1 MARRK
6 LTTAEI
12 AKRKRAGAYHD
23 GRLPLSA
30 KRVQRL
36 KGEGRFHD
44 ALVPGLYLQV
54 TASGARSWLLRFELN
69 GKERMMG
76 LGSAAI
82 FMLAH
87 ARERAREAR
96 RLLADGI
103 DPLASRHASKQAA
116 KLAEARKLS
125 FGEAAQKYFN
135 HYEGKWTNAAH
146 RDAFLGTLRAH
157 AFAVLGDMDVAT
169 IDTPDI
175 HRVLDPIWKTKS
187 VTADRVR
194 SRIEQVIDWCT
205 VRGYRA
211 AGTNP
216 ARWVGHLEHS
226 LAAPRALAPIQ
237 HHPALPYAEL
247 PGFMVKLRQYEGS
260 AARALEFLILTAA
273 RSREVTGAR
282 WDEINFAD
290 QSWTVPAARMK
301 GRKEHRVPLT
311 KPLLDLLRDLP
322 REDGNPFVFVG
333 NRPGE
338 GIGRIGMAW
347 LLGERM
353 GVKAATI
360 HGFRSTFR
368 DWAGE
373 QTSVPPD
380 ICEAALAHA
389 RGDKTVQAYARGDLF
404 NKRRKLMEAWAR
416 FCATPAR
423 AKADG
428 NVVAIGGGRRR

>member
-12 AKRKRAGAYHD
+12 AKRKREGVYHD

-36 KGEGRFHD
+36 KGEGRYHD
-44 ALVPGLYLQV
+44 ALVPGLYLQI

-69 GKERMMG
+69 GNERMMG
-76 LGSAAI
+76 LGSAAV
-82 FMLAH
+82 FTLAH

-96 RLLADGI
+96 RLLADGV
-103 DPLASRHASKQAA
+103 DPLAAKQANKQAA
-116 KLAEARKLS
+116 KLAAARKLS
-125 FGEAAQKYFN
+125 FKEAAQKYFD
-135 HYEGKWTNAAH
+135 HYEGKWTSASH
-146 RDAFLGTLRAH
+146 RDAFLGTLASY
-157 AFAVLGDMDVAT
+157 AFPALGDMDVAT

-175 HRVLDPIWKTKS
+175 HRALDPIWKTKS
-187 VTADRVR
+187 ITADRVR
-194 SRIEQVIDWCT
+194 SRIEQVIDWCV
-205 VRGYRA
+205 VRGHRA
-211 AGTNP
+211 PGTNP

-247 PGFMVKLRQYEGS
+247 PGFIAKLRREQGS
-260 AARALEFLILTAA
+260 AARALEFVILTAA
-273 RSREVTGAR
+273 RSGEVRGAT
-282 WDEINFAD
+282 WAEINLAD
-290 QSWTVPAARMK
+290 ATWTVPAARMK

-311 KPLLDLLRDLP
+311 KPVLDLLRDLP
-322 REDGNPFVFVG
+322 REDGNPFVFIG

-338 GIGRIGMAW
+338 GLARIGMAW
-347 LLGERM
+347 LLGGRM
-353 GVKAATI
+353 GVKDTTI

-368 DWAGE
+368 DWCGE

-380 ICEAALAHA
+380 IAEAALAHA

-404 NKRRKLMEAWAR
+404 KRRRKLMEMWSLY
-416 FCATPAR
+416 ATSSPKAR
-423 AKADG
+423 AKAEGD
-428 NVVAIGGGRRR
+428 VVVPIRRR

>member
-6 LTTAEI
+6 LTTAEV
-12 AKRKRAGAYHD
+12 AKRKREGGYHD

-36 KGEGRFHD
+36 KAEGRYHD
-44 ALVPGLYLQV
+44 ALVPGLYLQI

-82 FMLAH
+82 FTLAH
-87 ARERAREAR
+87 ARERGREAR
-96 RLLADGI
+96 RLLADGV
-103 DPLASRHASKQAA
+103 DPLATKHAAKQAA
-116 KLAEARKLS
+116 KLAEQRKLT
-125 FGEAAQKYFN
+125 FREAAQKYFD
-135 HYEGKWTNAAH
+135 HYEGKWTNASH
-146 RDAFLGTLRAH
+146 RDAFLGTLGSY
-157 AFAVLGDMDVAT
+157 AFPVLGDMDVAT
-169 IDTPDI
+169 IDTSDI

-194 SRIEQVIDWCT
+194 SRIEQVLDWCV
-205 VRGYRA
+205 VRGHRPP
-211 AGTNP
+211 GTNP
-216 ARWVGHLEHS
+216 ARWVGHLQHS
-226 LAAPRALAPIQ
+226 LAAPRKLAPIQ

-247 PGFMVKLRQYEGS
+247 PGFIATLRRAQGS

-273 RSREVTGAR
+273 RSGEVRGAT
-282 WDEINFAD
+282 WNEINFAD
-290 QSWTVPAARMK
+290 ATWTVPAARMK

-311 KPLLDLLRDLP
+311 KPVLDLLRDLP
-322 REDGNPFVFVG
+322 REDGPFVFIG

-338 GIGRIGMAW
+338 SLGRNDMAW

-404 NKRRKLMEAWAR
+404 NKRRALMMAWTKFCTMLPGKAEGDVIPLRGAR
-416 FCATPAR
+416 
-423 AKADG
+423 
-428 NVVAIGGGRRR
+428 